1 MRKGKGVWF
10 LRAGHKSD
18 NALGLDIRPGVE
30 DVLIGLSIIISWRK
44 TVKRIA
50 TIICSAMLMATFAM
64 AGTAMAKKTYVN
76 GIDLNF
82 PPYGYVDKTGQ
93 PAGFDVES
101 MNWIAEKFGFD
112 VKHQPMDWSGIV
124 PALVSGK
131 IDLIASGMSITDER
145 KKVVN
150 FSIPYKV
157 VKQVMVVKNGV
168 DTPAVDFLTTN
179 KRLGVQ
185 RGTTA
190 MGWLEENKD
199 KYNYTLVIYDSSP
212 LAVQDMVMGRVDACP
227 MDDTIAEEVAKA
239 KPVKVIGEFGQP
251 SENYG
256 YAVRKEDKELLG
268 MINKGLE
275 MLMKDPHWKELK
287 KKYDLQ

>member
-1 MRKGKGVWF
+1 
-10 LRAGHKSD
+10 
-18 NALGLDIRPGVE
+18 
-30 DVLIGLSIIISWRK
+30 
-44 TVKRIA
+44 
-50 TIICSAMLMATFAM
+50 MLMATFAM

-227 MDDTIAEEVAKA
+227 MDDNHCRRSSQ
-239 KPVKVIGEFGQP
+239 GQAGQ
-251 SENYG
+251 G
-256 YAVRKEDKELLG
+256 YRRVRSAQRKLRLCRAQGRQGTAGNDQQG
-268 MINKGLE
+268 GLRC
-275 MLMKDPHWKELK
+275 L
-287 KKYDLQ
+287 